1 MVLCMRFYEYIAS
14 KMVSDKTMD
23 KLTKDTFRDAKKHS
37 SRSLSDSFTVQL
49 WANTISFMADCTV
62 HQVIFIYGY
71 YMYYYHHQR
80 RNKHKKLLQSSQT
93 DNDENENDNDA
104 GMALSFVLKST
115 KLTVTRFIALIG
127 ASTGGAI
134 GTLIYPGYG
143 TLLGTQLGESAISS
157 LTD

>member
-1 MVLCMRFYEYIAS
+1 
-14 KMVSDKTMD
+14 MVSDQTMD
-23 KLTKDTFRDAKKHS
+23 KLTKDTFRDAKRNHHPN
-37 SRSLSDSFTVQL
+37 RSFTDSFTVHL

-71 YMYYYHHQR
+71 YMYYYHQR
-80 RNKHKKLLQSSQT
+80 KKKLQLQ
-93 DNDENENDNDA
+93 NDDA
-104 GMALSFVLKST
+104 GMALSLVLKST
-115 KLTVTRFIALIG
+115 KLTVARSIALIA